1 MPSSGGASLEMAA
14 ALAVDPPR
22 LMPTFEELRASSA
35 SVVFP
40 QSITNGVD
48 NHEFVRYDMDIPD
61 AFQKYKLALDH
72 YDNPKGLHRGEDMLL
87 ALESTVRLIC
97 EKTVG
102 DLVTDAILR
111 PYTKVLNR
119 SNYHSLFL
127 RLFICL
133 CCVFT
138 CCCCSSFSMCL
149 VYLLIA
155 II

>member
-72 YDNPKGLHRGEDMLL
+72 YDNPKRPPSWGGHAPGSGEHGP
-87 ALESTVRLIC
+87 V
-97 EKTVG
+97 
-102 DLVTDAILR
+102 DLREDGR
-111 PYTKVLNR
+111 
-119 SNYHSLFL
+119 
-127 RLFICL
+127 
-133 CCVFT
+133 
-138 CCCCSSFSMCL
+138 
-149 VYLLIA
+149 
-155 II
+155 